1 MVFPSEFTFNEVTS
15 NVNMIGLAVRT
26 PPPWHFM
33 NLIDDA
39 LFLSKATATRLWVQ
53 NEDPLFRSRYFGGC
67 ARLLSLLRLVYEK
80 DGHKRKEHPMTNRLN
95 PVRRYS
101 RFPVKWPV
109 LYGNDELLAEGT
121 VLDLTS
127 LGWRLAGTVPII
139 PGMQLTLQVSIPERS
154 TPLRI
159 QRATVL
165 WVNNHEF
172 AIEAHD
178 MDPIDHAWVTEFLH
192 QKLGFMWMS
201 RSPDQEI
208 PVHPMDEGPQGE
220 TALAGPSI
228 PSVEDIQQQL
238 SSSHTHTTD
247 TPANARWNG
256 DSDFPQ
262 GDRKSV
268 V

>member
-1 MVFPSEFTFNEVTS
+1 MS
-15 NVNMIGLAVRT
+15 
-26 PPPWHFM
+26 
-33 NLIDDA
+33 
-39 LFLSKATATRLWVQ
+39 
-53 NEDPLFRSRYFGGC
+53 
-67 ARLLSLLRLVYEK
+67 
-80 DGHKRKEHPMTNRLN
+80 NRLN

-127 LGWRLAGTVPII
+127 LGWRLAGSIPVI
-139 PGMQLTLQVSIPERS
+139 PGMQLMLQVSIPERS

-178 MDPIDHAWVTEFLH
+178 MDPIDHAWVTEFLR
-192 QKLGFMWMS
+192 QKLGLMWMS
-201 RSPDQEI
+201 RSADQETSL
-208 PVHPMDEGPQGE
+208 HPTDEGLQE
-220 TALAGPSI
+220 EIALAEPSI
-228 PSVEDIQQQL
+228 PPIEDIQQHL

-247 TPANARWNG
+247 TPANARLNG
-256 DSDFPQ
+256 DSDFLHGEGRASHELLPGKMFREARRIVRGMMAIKTARVQ
-262 GDRKSV
+262 TGRDLIADN
-268 V
+268 

>member
-1 MVFPSEFTFNEVTS
+1 
-15 NVNMIGLAVRT
+15 
-26 PPPWHFM
+26 
-33 NLIDDA
+33 
-39 LFLSKATATRLWVQ
+39 
-53 NEDPLFRSRYFGGC
+53 
-67 ARLLSLLRLVYEK
+67 
-80 DGHKRKEHPMTNRLN
+80 MTNRLN

-109 LYGNDELLAEGT
+109 LYGNGGLLAEGI

-127 LGWRLAGTVPII
+127 LGWRLAGSIPVV
-139 PGMQLTLQVSIPERS
+139 PGMQLTLQVCIPERS

-178 MDPIDHAWVTEFLH
+178 MDPIDHAWVTEFLR
-192 QKLGFMWMS
+192 QKLGLTWMS
-201 RSPDQEI
+201 RSADQKTS
-208 PVHPMDEGPQGE
+208 VHPMDEGPQE
-220 TALAGPSI
+220 EIALAESSI
-228 PSVEDIQQQL
+228 PHIKDIQQQL

-256 DSDFPQ
+256 DSDFLHGEGRASHELLP
-262 GDRKSV
+262 GKIFCEARRIIRGMLAIKAARLRPGLNPIADN
-268 V
+268 

>member
-1 MVFPSEFTFNEVTS
+1 
-15 NVNMIGLAVRT
+15 MI
-26 PPPWHFM
+26 
-33 NLIDDA
+33 
-39 LFLSKATATRLWVQ
+39 
-53 NEDPLFRSRYFGGC
+53 
-67 ARLLSLLRLVYEK
+67 
-80 DGHKRKEHPMTNRLN
+80 NRLN

-127 LGWRLAGTVPII
+127 LGWRLAGSMPVV

-178 MDPIDHAWVTEFLH
+178 IDPIDRAWVTEFLR
-192 QKLGFMWMS
+192 QKLGLMWMS
-201 RSPDQEI
+201 RSANQEI
-208 PVHPMDEGPQGE
+208 SVHPMDEGPQEE
-220 TALAGPSI
+220 TALAEPSI

-238 SSSHTHTTD
+238 SSRHTHTTD
-247 TPANARWNG
+247 PPANARWNG
-256 DSDFPQ
+256 DSDVPQ
-262 GDRKSV
+262 EEGHTSHDLLPSKIVHDARRIVRGMLAIKATRV
-268 V
+268 RTGRNPITDN